1 MFFAGIMT
9 VDRYISLLARLI
21 EDNEPALVAARVDR
35 LVTLVTAELAR
46 GSQMSLM

>member
-35 LVTLVTAELAR
+35 LVTLVTELAR
-46 GSQMSLM
+46 GLQMSLM

>member
-9 VDRYISLLARLI
+9 VDHYISLLARLI

-35 LVTLVTAELAR
+35 SVTLVTELAR